1 MPLAHS
7 AQLWLSRVLMRLTD
21 ARDKLPEHPL
31 DENAESGNK
40 TQKPLSVSQSH
51 YVSLGA
57 VRMVPGPDG
66 LPVPAGE
73 PRPPAEWLTDDNFV
87 CAAAPESGR
96 PACRHYAAL
105 LVPHEGQ
112 VKGFGNNKPKS
123 LRRFCTKLAAQS
135 ELMELTET
143 EVFACTLRDPPD
155 PASAAKIEAFEA
167 EQKRLAEILGK
178 EHEEIDL

>member
-1 MPLAHS
+1 
-7 AQLWLSRVLMRLTD
+7 MRLTD
-21 ARDKLPEHPL
+21 ARDKLPEKQL
-31 DENAESGNK
+31 DEDAESEHKN
-40 TQKPLSVSQSH
+40 QKPFSVSQSN
-51 YVSLGA
+51 YVSLGS

-66 LPVPAGE
+66 LPIPSGE

-87 CAAAPESGR
+87 CASAVEYGR
-96 PACRHYAAL
+96 VACRYYAAL

-155 PASAAKIEAFEA
+155 PSSAAKIEAFEA
-167 EQKRLAEILGK
+167 EQKRLAESIRK